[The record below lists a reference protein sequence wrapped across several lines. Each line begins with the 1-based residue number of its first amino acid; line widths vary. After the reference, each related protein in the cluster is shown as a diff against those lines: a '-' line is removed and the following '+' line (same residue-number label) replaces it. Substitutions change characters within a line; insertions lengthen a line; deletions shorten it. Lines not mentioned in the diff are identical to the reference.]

1 MPGSQADI
9 EQRIQDAAAELHP
22 HSRPA
27 PAASS
32 VLRPG
37 LPARHCPFPLTLST
51 IPMDQ
56 KDVTPACDYAGRAG
70 RRRL

>member
-1 MPGSQADI
+1 MPGNRADI
-9 EQRIQDAAAELHP
+9 AQRIQDAAAELHP
-22 HSRPA
+22 HSQPA

-37 LPARHCPFPLTLST
+37 LPARRGSFPLTLST
-51 IPMDQ
+51 VPEGQ
-56 KDVTPACDYAGRAG
+56 KDITPACDYAGRAG